1 MEAIFSGRGTVIP
14 AAWAAPASPV
24 CFLPKAARWELTS
37 RRQGHIT
44 DAGLAF
50 HLQITVNV
58 ERSGDLLAGNVKT
71 FGERPTTLAALEG
84 GSFLVAESTSLL
96 RNVAVAWDSANSRYL
111 FVWSEPRVLDCF
123 SGAWCYDRIYAQ
135 LVGPDGTLIGSR
147 STILE
152 YLGSAAGFRLAYG
165 SVSHSYILVYANN
178 DIVLSA
184 AWFGVQALDAT
195 GAPVGTVYYVN
206 DRRVGD
212 LIYVPTVNEFA
223 LSNPPTERGSLVEA
237 RYPAGWPVAASRS
250 MFGLRLSRQ

>member
-1 MEAIFSGRGTVIP
+1 MRGKLTEP
-14 AAWAAPASPV
+14 AGKV
-24 CFLPKAARWELTS
+24 TLTA
-37 RRQGHIT
+37 

-50 HLQITVNV
+50 PLQITVNV
-58 ERSGDLLAGNVKT
+58 ERSGELLAGNVKT

-206 DRRVGD
+206 DGRWRSHPRARSTNSPC
-212 LIYVPTVNEFA
+212 PTT
-223 LSNPPTERGSLVEA
+223 PTAAPTGIAVEA
-237 RYPAGWPVAASRS
+237 RCSLAGSVAYGRIYD
-250 MFGLRLSRQ
+250 LTTQ